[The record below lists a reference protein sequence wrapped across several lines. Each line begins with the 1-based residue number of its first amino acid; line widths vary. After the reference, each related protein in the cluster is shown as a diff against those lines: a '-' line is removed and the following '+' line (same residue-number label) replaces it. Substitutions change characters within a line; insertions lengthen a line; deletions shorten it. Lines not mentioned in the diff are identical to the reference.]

1 MVNIYHSM
9 NQVLDYIE
17 NNLEEKIEYAN
28 LAKILGVN
36 EYTMRTIFSMI
47 CNIPIAEYIRK
58 RRLSNAGIDL
68 CTQNSKIIDIAIKY
82 QYDSATAFSRA
93 FEKFYG
99 VKPSEVKK
107 NHTNL
112 KVYPKIVFSE
122 VKIEQ
127 PNFEYSIVEMEE
139 LTLYGNGIG
148 QTKNKIKSDAVDFWK
163 EMDKKYSK
171 KYGRADYGMTVYEDR
186 FNSDKCEYWI
196 LYNKKI
202 EELHKYKVHKSK
214 YLKFRIPNMNSKD
227 IQKMTQEFYKYF
239 ILSLNIEL
247 KELPELEY
255 YHDRITDFL
264 VPIEE
269 K

>member
-139 LTLYGNGIG
+139 LTLYGNGIRT
-148 QTKNKIKSDAVDFWK
+148 TKNKIKSDAVDFWK

-202 EELHKYKVHKSK
+202 
-214 YLKFRIPNMNSKD
+214 
-227 IQKMTQEFYKYF
+227 
-239 ILSLNIEL
+239 
-247 KELPELEY
+247 
-255 YHDRITDFL
+255 
-264 VPIEE
+264 
-269 K
+269 